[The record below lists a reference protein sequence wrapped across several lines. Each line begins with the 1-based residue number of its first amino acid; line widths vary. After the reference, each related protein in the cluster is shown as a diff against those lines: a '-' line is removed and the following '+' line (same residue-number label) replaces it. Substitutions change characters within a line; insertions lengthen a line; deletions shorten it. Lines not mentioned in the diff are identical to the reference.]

1 MAGVRSRY
9 TTPTGPWLLTDVAHV
24 PHTYHD
30 HQVVFKTI
38 FPPVAVG
45 LLWCYPLS
53 NALRGKPNDAAIITV
68 KRLTLLLLEV
78 TLPGIATSLVQVYVT
93 IECSE

>member
-53 NALRGKPNDAAIITV
+53 NVLRGKPNDAAIITPASRFV
-68 KRLTLLLLEV
+68 
-78 TLPGIATSLVQVYVT
+78 PGPAVHVPAPG
-93 IECSE
+93 